1 MKRNSIQGSIRILL
15 GICAIALFA
24 VNFMPIW
31 QIDLDAPQYPEGL
44 RLLIFAN
51 KLAGNVDIINGLNH
65 YIGMKHIDAS
75 MFPEFSY
82 MKYILGALVGFGL
95 LAGLTGKRPV
105 LYSWVILLLIA
116 ATAGMYDFWS
126 WLYDYGH
133 NLDPRAAIIV
143 PGMSYQPPLLG
154 YKDLLNF
161 RAGSFPDLGGYAII
175 ISGFMAVIAVML
187 ELLRKPKTEKA
198 PVKIHVKKPE
208 FAPRRT
214 PSMA

>member
-1 MKRNSIQGSIRILL
+1 MKISSRIL
-15 GICAIALFA
+15 AVAAALLMIGGFFLP
-24 VNFMPIW
+24 VW
-31 QIDLDAPQYPEGL
+31 QIELAAPQYPEGL
-44 RLLIFAN
+44 GMQIWID
-51 KLAGNVDIINGLNH
+51 KLSGEIQIINGLNH

>member
-1 MKRNSIQGSIRILL
+1 MKISSRIL
-15 GICAIALFA
+15 AVAAALLMIGGFFLP
-24 VNFMPIW
+24 VW
-31 QIDLDAPQYPEGL
+31 QIDLAAPQYPEGL
-44 RLLIFAN
+44 GMQIWID
-51 KLAGNVDIINGLNH
+51 KLSGEIQIINGLNH